1 MKRAVS
7 NKLLEIRSAVRN
19 WQCTRSHVI
28 QQMSVRLRLGAI
40 LLLPLLSGC
49 YTYTTQTAKIVV
61 GNHTILP
68 ELSSKTGEFHFKI
81 LNTIDG
87 LYISFPATSNN
98 YAHISISYTNTS
110 HSSYLIDSFS
120 SSNNKSLSTKLT
132 HNPFHDGSLI
142 SPSGKS
148 ETCPSG
154 FPLVPTEVQS
164 EKTPAFE
171 VLPVPQNAQTPE
183 SNPSPH

>member
-7 NKLLEIRSAVRN
+7 NKHIEIRAAVRN
-19 WQCTRSHVI
+19 WQCIRSHVI

-49 YTYTTQTAKIVV
+49 YTHTSQTATIVV

-98 YAHISISYTNTS
+98 SAYISLSYTNTS

-132 HNPFHDGSLI
+132 HNPFHDGSI
-142 SPSGKS
+142 PPSGKS
-148 ETCPSG
+148 KIRPSG
-154 FPLVPTEVQS
+154 SPLVPTEVHS
-164 EKTPAFE
+164 EKTPASE

-183 SNPSPH
+183 SIMTPH